1 MPANLTPSAFER
13 LLKTLD
19 SDRDRA
25 ALAYER
31 LRDRVE
37 GLLRWWGAA
46 HAADL
51 ADETIDRVAAN
62 LERGA
67 SVSAQSFGAYV
78 RGVARLVFY
87 ESQRRDARERP
98 IAEDVAAPELE
109 AGDEQKLVCLDG
121 CLANLDPSDRKLV
134 LGYYDLGR
142 EVKAEARRRLASKLG
157 ISPLALRVRAFRIR
171 ERLEACVL
179 DCLKQNNIRRHP
191 SVGVKH

>member
-13 LLKTLD
+13 LLQTLD
-19 SDRDRA
+19 TDRDRA

-51 ADETIDRVAAN
+51 ADEAIDRVATN
-62 LERGA
+62 LDRGA
-67 SVSAQSFGAYV
+67 SISAESFGAYV

-98 IAEDVAAPELE
+98 IAEDVPAPELD

-121 CLANLDPSDRKLV
+121 CLANLEPSERKLV
-134 LGYYDLGR
+134 LGYYDLDR
-142 EVKAEARRRLASKLG
+142 SVKAEARRRLAEKLG
-157 ISPLALRVRAFRIR
+157 ISALALRVRAFRIR
-171 ERLEACVL
+171 ERLETCVVE
-179 DCLKQNNIRRHP
+179 CLKQNNVRRHP
-191 SVGVKH
+191 SVGVKT